1 VEILIVSE
9 LQYDMPEPQG
19 KAVLTTSY
27 VDANLYHDFLAGR
40 SVTGVLHL
48 VNQTPVDWYCKR
60 QATVETELY
69 GSEFNAAHTATEQIM
84 DLRYTLCML
93 GVPAVHSYMIVDSK
107 SVVLNSTVP
116 HSQLNKRHNAL
127 AYHRVQEAIAADIL
141 RFFHID
147 GKKNPAD
154 ILSKLCGHLE
164 AWHGETTVIPDK
176 LLEGTLKFPNMGGK

>member
-1 VEILIVSE
+1 
-9 LQYDMPEPQG
+9 
-19 KAVLTTSY
+19 
-27 VDANLYHDFLAGR
+27 
-40 SVTGVLHL
+40 
-48 VNQTPVDWYCKR
+48 
-60 QATVETELY
+60 
-69 GSEFNAAHTATEQIM
+69 M

-93 GVPAVHSYMIVDSK
+93 GVSAVHSYMIVDSK

-127 AYHRVQEAIAADIL
+127 AYHRIQEAIAADIL

-154 ILSKLCGHLE
+154 ILSKHCGHLE